1 MITLAVTL
9 KCVYCEC
16 SVQWDGDEIT
26 KWQRCCSQTVL
37 LRQKSLTSPNLYL
50 VHNPEWAVQVHST
63 VFPSQALQIRAS
75 LACST
80 SELLTENTV
89 WILMHYRTCKT
100 GHRHVRRPVPPQDN
114 TNAESTRVY
123 IPVSSGI
130 PTQDPKI
137 RKAEDILH
145 LTPHDYK
152 YLLFKITNFME
163 LSPSRKAPVTQIL
176 KNFPT
181 FYGTRRFITAF
192 TRAIHWSLS

>member
-9 KCVYCEC
+9 KCVYCE
-16 SVQWDGDEIT
+16 WDGDEIA

-37 LRQKSLTSPNLYL
+37 LRQESITSPNLYL
-50 VHNPEWAVQVHST
+50 VHNSEWAVHVHST
-63 VFPSQALQIRAS
+63 VFPSQALHIRAS

-80 SELLTENTV
+80 SELLTESTV

-100 GHRHVRRPVPPQDN
+100 GHRHVTRPVPTQDN
-114 TNAESTRVY
+114 TNAESSRVY
-123 IPVSSGI
+123 IPVPSGI

-137 RKAEDILH
+137 RTAEDILR
-145 LTPHDYK
+145 LRPHGYK

-181 FYGTRRFITAF
+181 FYGTQRFITAF
-192 TRAIHWSLS
+192 TTAICWSLS